1 MASATIKDR
10 TEKIN
15 ALKFNYEKRKL
26 IYEWVK
32 TDKISLQE
40 FLELLELTFKTE

>member
-1 MASATIKDR
+1 MASTTKKDR
-10 TEKIN
+10 IEKIN

-32 TDKISLQE
+32 TNKLSLQE
-40 FLELLELTFKTE
+40 FLELLELTIKSE